1 MGSGSVVA
9 RGKNSGETKN
19 VVFTPRPA
27 RGKSVVVAVVAAM
40 ILHLMAFGAMVGG
53 AVLNILTEEQEVEII
68 SDAPVDIVKDVLV
81 ELDPLELMAMRE
93 SLGQINRSP
102 EDADPVAGVPPLRE
116 PVKNDSKRFMET
128 SRGQESETAPEDAV
142 LIGERNTEAASDLTP
157 SQVEGPEVPT
167 QTGREIERDERSLA
181 ESDFSPGEVEGE
193 VVREAPREE
202 ISGTAASGREG
213 QTPALET
220 APHPGE
226 RDAIEVPIEKNSN
239 TQNQEDEGHPQR
251 SEIAGEAEGA
261 EGRLKES
268 AEESAEESVK
278 DSGAQEGFR
287 TESRKT
293 RMEGTIS
300 RRGQSS
306 LKVEATALGKY
317 KAQVNRIIETEW
329 QRRCVMHR
337 DHVLPGILTLRFYVD
352 KTGRVSGLRYLDV
365 FQASTMQ
372 KGFTMRAVQQPRLPS
387 MSEEVIK
394 ELDGEPLEFHI
405 NFHF

>member
-1 MGSGSVVA
+1 MFA
-9 RGKNSGETKN
+9 
-19 VVFTPRPA
+19 PRPA

-68 SDAPVDIVKDVLV
+68 SNAPVDIVKNVLV
-81 ELDPLELMAMRE
+81 ELDALELMAMRE

-102 EDADPVAGVPPLRE
+102 EDVDQVAEVPPLRE
-116 PVKNDSKRFMET
+116 PAKNDSKRFMET

-142 LIGERNTEAASDLTP
+142 LIGERNTEAASDLAAT
-157 SQVEGPEVPT
+157 QTEGPEVPT
-167 QTGREIERDERSLA
+167 QIGREIERDERSLT
-181 ESDFSPGEVEGE
+181 ESDFSPGEVEGQA
-193 VVREAPREE
+193 VREEPRQET
-202 ISGTAASGREG
+202 SVSAASRREG

-226 RDAIEVPIEKNSN
+226 RDAVEVPVEKNPN

-251 SEIAGEAEGA
+251 SEIVGEAEGA
-261 EGRLKES
+261 EERLK
-268 AEESAEESVK
+268 ESAEESVK

-387 MSEEVIK
+387 MPEEVVK

>member
-1 MGSGSVVA
+1 MFA
-9 RGKNSGETKN
+9 
-19 VVFTPRPA
+19 PRPA

-53 AVLNILTEEQEVEII
+53 AVLNILTEEKEVEII
-68 SDAPVDIVKDVLV
+68 SNAPVDIVKNVLV
-81 ELDPLELMAMRE
+81 ELDALELMAMRE

-102 EDADPVAGVPPLRE
+102 EDVDQVAEVPPLRE
-116 PVKNDSKRFMET
+116 PSQNDSKRFMQT
-128 SRGQESETAPEDAV
+128 SRSQESETAPEDTV
-142 LIGERNTEAASDLTP
+142 LIGERNTEAASDLAAT
-157 SQVEGPEVPT
+157 QTEGPEVPT
-167 QTGREIERDERSLA
+167 QIGREIERDERSLT
-181 ESDFSPGEVEGE
+181 ESDFSPGEVEGQA
-193 VVREAPREE
+193 VREEPRQE
-202 ISGTAASGREG
+202 ISGSAASRREG

-226 RDAIEVPIEKNSN
+226 RDAVEVPVEKNPN
-239 TQNQEDEGHPQR
+239 TQNQEDEDHPQR
-251 SEIAGEAEGA
+251 SEIVGEAEGA
-261 EGRLKES
+261 EERLK
-268 AEESAEESVK
+268 ESAEESVK

-329 QRRCVMHR
+329 QRRCVIHR

-387 MSEEVIK
+387 MPEEVVK